1 MPELLGVTNPAPMH
15 DSTVNNRSLPINPG
29 SVPIKNISDP
39 SRINRSDDRTEQQDA
54 GAKDRAPRFDSNF
67 QSFLQRL
74 GNVSEITVAM
84 ARILSGKTGT
94 LVSSG
99 LGEGIAEDFSRF
111 MEMLHMDRSQFLR
124 FLSNQMQTG
133 TRFGGAL
140 FSLLRDAYQNS
151 QSEGLRTDILLFLK
165 RYSDYSSS
173 DHIAGNLLRN
183 LNQMARAIP
192 ARFGNQLIEM
202 IAMLENG
209 IRAGDRAGC
218 LTILQDQILPFMSEY
233 VSRTHDLGRA
243 RDLLSLL
250 TLDITRYENGGEQN
264 LLHSFQHLKNHPIFR
279 DTLGMLDD
287 QALLVLLK
295 NSLFQKAAQENTF
308 ATRLAEVTNQA
319 IRGGGGPDIQSAFWE
334 LTSAFL
340 VNESVYMSL
349 NHHIIPMEWNGRFL
363 FSELWVDPN
372 AEKKGSNQGEA
383 PCQRFLFKID
393 IQSLGFFDLV
403 LTCHGINVDLD
414 LRCPGTL
421 SVFSGLFEEQLTR
434 ILTNNGL
441 NANTVRVRKMD
452 RPLTLTEVFP
462 KLFEGKDSVNVK
474 I

>member
-1 MPELLGVTNPAPMH
+1 MPELLGVTNPVPMH
-15 DSTVNNRSLPINPG
+15 DSAVNNRSLPINPG
-29 SVPIKNISDP
+29 SVPIKNITDP
-39 SRINRSDDRTEQQDA
+39 SRVNRSDDRTEQQDA

-67 QSFLQRL
+67 QTFVQRL
-74 GNVSEITVAM
+74 GNLSEITVAM
-84 ARILSGKTGT
+84 ARILSGRTGT

-99 LGEGIAEDFSRF
+99 LGEGVAEEFSRF
-111 MEMLHMDRSQFLR
+111 MEMLHMDRAQFLR
-124 FLSNQMQTG
+124 FLSNQMQAG

-140 FSLLRDAYQNS
+140 FSLLRDAYQKS
-151 QSEGLRTDILLFLK
+151 QSEGLRTEILLFLK

-173 DHIAGNLLRN
+173 DHIEGNLLRN

-202 IAMLENG
+202 QARLENG
-209 IRAGDRAGC
+209 IRAGDRAGN
-218 LTILQDQILPFMSEY
+218 LKLLQNEILPFMSEY

-243 RDLLSLL
+243 REFLSLL

-264 LLHSFQHLKNHPIFR
+264 LLQSFQHLKNHPVFR

-287 QALLVLLK
+287 PALMVLLK
-295 NSLFQKAAQENTF
+295 NNLYQTAAKENTF
-308 ATRLAEVTNQA
+308 ATRLADLSHQA
-319 IRGGGGPDIQSAFWE
+319 MRGGGGPDMQTAFWE

-340 VNESVYMSL
+340 INESVYMTL
-349 NHHIIPMEWNGRFL
+349 NHHIIPIEWNGKFL
-363 FSELWVDPN
+363 FSELWVDPD
-372 AEKKGSNQGEA
+372 AEQRESHQGEE
-383 PCQRFLFKID
+383 PCKRFLFKID

-403 LTCHGINVDLD
+403 LSCRGTNVELE
-414 LRCPGTL
+414 LRCPKAL
-421 SVFSGLFEEQLTR
+421 SAFSGLFEEQLTR
-434 ILTNNGL
+434 ILTENGL
-441 NANTVRVRKMD
+441 HAKTVRVREML